1 MAASV
6 PENTDLGTRRVPVPV
21 NPSGLASRDY
31 LDLEGTTCNNG
42 LTDDVISDLEREF
55 KNLSDELRGKLQLS
69 REEVKYAFLSRDKS
83 LNQISQSEWEEYLET
98 LKRIF
103 VMYPNIIADSK
114 CPHNVFGILMN
125 EAKEPQ
131 YRNNYAISL
140 IGMIL
145 NRMFEG
151 DC

>member
-6 PENTDLGTRRVPVPV
+6 PEDTDLGTRRVPVPV

-42 LTDDVISDLEREF
+42 LTDYDKDNLREEF
-55 KNLSDELRGKLQLS
+55 NKLSKKLKGKLELS
-69 REEVKYAFLSRDKS
+69 SQEVRYAFLQDKS
-83 LNQISQSEWEEYLET
+83 LDQISQSEWEEYLET
-98 LKRIF
+98 LERIF
-103 VMYPNIIADSK
+103 VMYPNIIADGK
-114 CPHNVFGILMN
+114 CPHNVFRILMN
-125 EAKEPQ
+125 EAKGPQ

-140 IGMIL
+140 IGLIL
-145 NRMFEG
+145 HRMFEG